1 MGSRLLRAAVVGLF
15 VLGAA
20 GCAGWSLNRP
30 VPGRETSPAP
40 TRDLRI
46 LATMTRQALEQE
58 RESMPS
64 QSAGET
70 AGAPSITP
78 APRMPSTTG
87 EPDQPTPAGFAP
99 LPDRPEEIQFRTGGT
114 SAVVPGEL
122 EAGETHTYILQ
133 AAEGQTMILG
143 VSSEGG
149 QVALGLKGL
158 DRGGT
163 LIPLADK
170 TTSGTVSL
178 PDTGKYQLALRAD
191 SSPAL
196 YFLKV
201 EIPAV
206 LEVGAGQGP
215 VTVGGYLDI
224 LDESSPYDTR
234 VRYLVDAELG
244 RRLAVEL
251 LTSGFSLALTGQEDG
266 RPYLRHAVRSESLD
280 WEVPVSQGYYLDVY
294 SVTGESAR
302 FTFNLE
308 VE

>member
-1 MGSRLLRAAVVGLF
+1 V
-15 VLGAA
+15 
-20 GCAGWSLNRP
+20 
-30 VPGRETSPAP
+30 
-40 TRDLRI
+40 
-46 LATMTRQALEQE
+46 
-58 RESMPS
+58 
-64 QSAGET
+64 
-70 AGAPSITP
+70 
-78 APRMPSTTG
+78 
-87 EPDQPTPAGFAP
+87 DQPTPAGSVP
-99 LPDRPEEIQFRTGGT
+99 LPDRPEEIRFRTGGT
-114 SAVVPGEL
+114 SAVVRGEL
-122 EAGETHTYILQ
+122 EAGETHTYTLQ

-163 LIPLADK
+163 LIPLTGM

-178 PDTGKYQLALRAD
+178 PETGTYQLALRAD
-191 SSPAL
+191 SAPAL

-215 VTVGGYLDI
+215 VTVDGYLDI

-234 VRYLVDAELG
+234 VRYLVDAEQG

-251 LTSGFSLALTGQEDG
+251 LTSGFSLALTGQGDG
-266 RPYLRHAVRSESLD
+266 RPYLRRPVRSESLD

-294 SVTGESAR
+294 SAAGESAR
-302 FTFNLE
+302 FTFTLE
-308 VE
+308 LE